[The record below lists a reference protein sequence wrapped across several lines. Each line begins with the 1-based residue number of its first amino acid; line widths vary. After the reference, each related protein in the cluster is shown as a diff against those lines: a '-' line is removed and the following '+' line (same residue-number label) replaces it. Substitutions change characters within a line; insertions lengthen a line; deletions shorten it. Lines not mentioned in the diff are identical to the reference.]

1 MTSQMK
7 KLRKRKRNVLLKRRQ
22 KVAREQKRYR
32 SVVDGL
38 FENLSINDIHHRTG
52 MNENS
57 IRKIMRK
64 NSEEITF
71 LLLKRQV
78 KKELKKK

>member
-1 MTSQMK
+1 MTSKMK
-7 KLRKRKRNVLLKRRQ
+7 KLKKKKRNVLLKRRQ
-22 KVAREQKRYR
+22 KVMREQRRYK
-32 SVVDGL
+32 SIIDGL
-38 FENLSINDIHHRTG
+38 FEDLSINDIHHRTG

-71 LLLKRQV
+71 ALLKRQV
-78 KKELKKK
+78 KPKENR